1 MASRSGFLFVLAVLF
16 VLAFATS
23 SYALEECKSLD
34 LSGMPVYKVDKAD
47 HKCSSWTEMKSDGY
61 YKIGCNLEAGTW
73 RAHGIKEVDV
83 SGMNALRVKATLKTT
98 DSRVH
103 YDDYVD
109 LIVFT
114 MDKGPEL
121 SPTCGKST
129 SDWANE
135 CVIKDR
141 TSGSLGHCGLPKY
154 ALSRACDFAID
165 VSGRDKVYL
174 TFITADAWDLA
185 FGALKDTFENVQ
197 MCYEKAATPT
207 PTPVQVKQN
216 GQSCSSNSE
225 CESENCGS
233 GICCA
238 YGKVCCS
245 YESDCSVDYE
255 CGSNY
260 YCVAKAATPTPT
272 PVFIPTLTPTPT
284 RTPTPARTAT
294 PFPTQTR
301 TPAPTPAATAG
312 MVISVEPANDAEAL
326 EVKRLI
332 ENDIYPAIV
341 VGVFDKN
348 SGPVFSGLRD
358 NDSKIKLRMTA
369 TESVA
374 QWDES
379 TNTLTIPY
387 KRLYARMGNYDS
399 ALMQKNGIAH
409 ELVHYHFNGFAQ
421 RFGGDFK
428 KAPLWFREGIA
439 EYGAHSY
446 YKDNLASVGNNPAQS
461 VSEARRDVLASYL
474 MDRRKNYK
482 ETVEENAIK
491 TVSWNGESDWD
502 KSIEA
507 RDHVYYGAAF
517 SFVNYLSG
525 KNTFRPGESTMDVIK
540 YMFVMGSKGKFKF
553 YAHANEEAAPLGE
566 KEIKKAWFENLDD
579 EYGIKAGLDNKPPSL
594 LNRTAE
600 KLNSFFRKWTFWSKR

>member
-16 VLAFATS
+16 VLTFATS

-34 LSGMPVYKVDKAD
+34 LSGMPVYKVDKVD
-47 HKCSSWTEMKSDGY
+47 HKCSSWTETKSDGY
-61 YKIGCNLEAGTW
+61 YKIGCNLEAGQW
-73 RAHGIKEVDV
+73 RAYGIKEVDV

-185 FGALKDTFENVQ
+185 FGALKDSFENVQ
-197 MCYEKAATPT
+197 LCYEAQATPPPTPTSTPTQTPAPTPT
-207 PTPVQVKQN
+207 PTP
-216 GQSCSSNSE
+216 
-225 CESENCGS
+225 
-233 GICCA
+233 A
-238 YGKVCCS
+238 
-245 YESDCSVDYE
+245 
-255 CGSNY
+255 
-260 YCVAKAATPTPT
+260 
-272 PVFIPTLTPTPT
+272 FIPTLAPMPT
-284 RTPTPARTAT
+284 RTPITTRTAT

-301 TPAPTPAATAG
+301 TPAPTPAATTAG

-341 VGVFDKN
+341 GVFDKN
-348 SGPVFSGLRD
+348 SRLVFSGPRD

-374 QWDES
+374 QLDES

-387 KRLYARMGNYDS
+387 KRLYAGMGNYDS

-421 RFGGDFK
+421 RLGGDFK
-428 KAPLWFREGIA
+428 KAPPWFREGIA
-439 EYGAHSY
+439 EYGAHNY

-491 TVSWNGESDWD
+491 TISWNAESDWD

-507 RDHVYYGAAF
+507 SDHVYYGAAF

-525 KNTFRPGESTMDVIK
+525 KNTFRSGESMMDVIK

-553 YAHANEEAAPLGE
+553 YAHANEETATFGE
-566 KEIKKAWFENLDD
+566 KAIKKAWFENLDD